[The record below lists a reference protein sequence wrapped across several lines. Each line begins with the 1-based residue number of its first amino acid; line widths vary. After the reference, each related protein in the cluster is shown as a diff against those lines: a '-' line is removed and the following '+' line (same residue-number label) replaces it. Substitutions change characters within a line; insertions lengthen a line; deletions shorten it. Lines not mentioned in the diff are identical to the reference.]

1 MTATALFALTFLGGR
16 RLGEI
21 SGIAL
26 VLLIVLVFMI
36 LARWQRHR
44 SRRGTA
50 LPTASHNS
58 LKIMTT
64 PTSGVSGDGGEI
76 EAVLFGSDPDCI
88 VATLKRY

>member
-1 MTATALFALTFLGGR
+1 MTVTALFALTFLGGR

-44 SRRGTA
+44 SR
-50 LPTASHNS
+50 
-58 LKIMTT
+58 
-64 PTSGVSGDGGEI
+64 
-76 EAVLFGSDPDCI
+76 
-88 VATLKRY
+88 